1 MFSKYP
7 SLCRNIVVQLLLF
20 SKEKMLQLLLHIPN
34 CLTSWMRSPS
44 SSLPWRLSA
53 WFHQFG
59 WLRGC
64 MMWVKGGVEICIRTP
79 RPWTAISKRREKEG
93 PDSILLS
100 VPSDKTR
107 SNYLPGP
114 RRQTPPQ
121 TPFSAF
127 SNNFATWRNY
137 MAKRANTANSFA
149 PTSIISSFQKSIES
163 PELTKVRSLIL
174 KPTVAIPNWSWLTAD
189 L

>member
-7 SLCRNIVVQLLLF
+7 RLCRNIVVQLLF
-20 SKEKMLQLLLHIPN
+20 SKKKVLQLLLHIPN
-34 CLTSWMRSPS
+34 CLTSWMRSLS
-44 SSLPWRLSA
+44 SSLPWRLSP
-53 WFHQFG
+53 WFHSFG

-79 RPWTAISKRREKEG
+79 RPWTAISKRRERRPRQHSPFSSKWQNTNKLS
-93 PDSILLS
+93 PRAQTPKTASDTILSILKQLCHMTWLYGKKDRHSKFFWPHQYHFKFPKKPLS
-100 VPSDKTR
+100 
-107 SNYLPGP
+107 
-114 RRQTPPQ
+114 Q
-121 TPFSAF
+121 
-127 SNNFATWRNY
+127 
-137 MAKRANTANSFA
+137 
-149 PTSIISSFQKSIES
+149 

>member
-100 VPSDKTR
+100 VPSDKTP

-114 RRQTPPQ
+114 KNRLRHHSQHSQTTLPHDAIIWQKGPTQQILSPP
-121 TPFSAF
+121 PV
-127 SNNFATWRNY
+127 
-137 MAKRANTANSFA
+137 
-149 PTSIISSFQKSIES
+149 SFQVSRKASS
-163 PELTKVRSLIL
+163 HQ
-174 KPTVAIPNWSWLTAD
+174 NWQKFEA
-189 L
+189 